1 MLFRSRVLIIDGL
14 EARFFLLL
22 SFSVIIKTTLSRI
35 VILAKLDFL
44 NG

>member
-1 MLFRSRVLIIDGL
+1 MLFKSRVLIIDSLG
-14 EARFFLLL
+14 ARFFLLL
-22 SFSVIIKTTLSRI
+22 SFIVSLNTTLSRI